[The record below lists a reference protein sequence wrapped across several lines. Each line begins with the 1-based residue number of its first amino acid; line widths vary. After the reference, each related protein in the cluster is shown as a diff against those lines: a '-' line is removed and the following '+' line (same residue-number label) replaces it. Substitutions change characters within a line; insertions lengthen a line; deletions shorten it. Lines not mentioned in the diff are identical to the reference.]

1 MPFCKNKSHLGNIPQ
16 KSPRKIRKMST
27 PTMSAHHPR
36 ERAAAQQKHHRQK
49 NVVFFGSLS
58 SSSTSKVLLDDD
70 DCVGRGR
77 RGRRNQSVSS
87 LSVRSEETLLLE
99 KKKKKKNE
107 SKKKNEKEEET
118 KKTERE
124 QATFMTHLVAGFCG
138 GALSRTVTSPL
149 NVVQVR
155 KMTNQLTNQCK
166 LVPSLVK
173 IAKNEGIKALFAGNA
188 TMMLRYG
195 PSKGLNFATFH
206 FFNSN
211 LHAFVEKRR
220 EKKRATETFTTT
232 SSGGNHNNRRRKRKE
247 EVEVEKKKDSEISIK
262 MLAGALCGVSACLLL
277 YPLDAYATR
286 KAAGKIS
293 ENFTGPFSVGLG
305 IHHVVKN
312 EGFGGLMRGLT
323 PALLAIAPEAALTF
337 GTYDIIAEW
346 YKDTFNKEYVEPHVS
361 MCVGAISATT
371 GQLAA
376 FPMELIARK
385 AATNRFSLTFHDT
398 FWLMAMNRGI
408 GSLYKGAKVAAT
420 RCMPMSAV
428 SFATYEI
435 VKHLILS
442 CDNPIVESVFKA
454 PQVSE

>member
-1 MPFCKNKSHLGNIPQ
+1 MSSLPSLR
-16 KSPRKIRKMST
+16 RKAENT
-27 PTMSAHHPR
+27 
-36 ERAAAQQKHHRQK
+36 HR
-49 NVVFFGSLS
+49 V
-58 SSSTSKVLLDDD
+58 KVAS
-70 DCVGRGR
+70 R
-77 RGRRNQSVSS
+77 RGKNQSVSS
-87 LSVRSEETLLLE
+87 LSVVNTNTKNNVDGKSSHKKKMQNEEEE
-99 KKKKKKNE
+99 KKK
-107 SKKKNEKEEET
+107 T
-118 KKTERE
+118 KTEHGE
-124 QATFMTHLVAGFCG
+124 ATFLTHLVAGFCG

-155 KMTNQLTNQCK
+155 KMTNQLTNKCK

-173 IAKNEGIKALFAGNA
+173 IARTEGVKTLFAGNA
-188 TMMLRYG
+188 TMVLRYG

-211 LHAFVEKRR
+211 LHAIVEKRR
-220 EKKRATETFTTT
+220 EKRRTAEASK
-232 SSGGNHNNRRRKRKE
+232 SSSKNRRRTRKS
-247 EVEVEKKKDSEISIK
+247 VEVLEPEKKKDQEISIK

-286 KAAGKIS
+286 KAAGKIA
-293 ENFTGPFSVGLG
+293 ENFTGPFSVPLG
-305 IHHVVKN
+305 VHHVVKK
-312 EGFGGLMRGLT
+312 EGYGGLMRGLT
-323 PALLAIAPEAALTF
+323 PALVAIAPEAALTF

-346 YKDTFNKEYVEPHVS
+346 YKDTFDKEYCEPHVS

-385 AATNRFSLTFHDT
+385 AATNRFALSFHDT
-398 FWLMAMNRGI
+398 FRLMAMNRGV

-420 RCMPMSAV
+420 KCLPMSAV

-442 CDNPIVESVFKA
+442 SDNAIVEKVFKT
-454 PQVSE
+454 PQVV

>member
-1 MPFCKNKSHLGNIPQ
+1 MSSLPSLR
-16 KSPRKIRKMST
+16 RKAETNNHVTLRRKG
-27 PTMSAHHPR
+27 
-36 ERAAAQQKHHRQK
+36 K
-49 NVVFFGSLS
+49 
-58 SSSTSKVLLDDD
+58 
-70 DCVGRGR
+70 
-77 RGRRNQSVSS
+77 NQSVSC
-87 LSVRSEETLLLE
+87 LSVVHTNKNNVGGKASNKKKMQNEDEETRKI
-99 KKKKKKNE
+99 KKE
-107 SKKKNEKEEET
+107 HGE
-118 KKTERE
+118 
-124 QATFMTHLVAGFCG
+124 ATFLTHLVAGFCG

-155 KMTNQLTNQCK
+155 KMTNQLTGSSK

-173 IAKNEGIKALFAGNA
+173 ITRTEGVKTLFAGNA
-188 TMMLRYG
+188 TMVLRYG

-211 LHAFVEKRR
+211 LHAIVEKRR
-220 EKKRATETFTTT
+220 EKRRTAEA
-232 SSGGNHNNRRRKRKE
+232 SSKSSSKNRSRTARKS
-247 EVEVEKKKDSEISIK
+247 VEVLEQPEKKKDHEISIK

-286 KAAGKIS
+286 KAAGKIA
-293 ENFTGPFSVGLG
+293 ENFTGPFSVPLG
-305 IHHVVKN
+305 VHHVVKK
-312 EGFGGLMRGLT
+312 EGYGGLMRGLT

-346 YKDTFNKEYVEPHVS
+346 YKDTFDKEYCEPHVS

-385 AATNRFSLTFHDT
+385 AATNRFALSFHDT
-398 FWLMAMNRGI
+398 LRLMAMNRGV

-420 RCMPMSAV
+420 KCFPMSAV

-442 CDNPIVESVFKA
+442 SDNAIVEKVFKT
-454 PQVSE
+454 PQVV

>member
-1 MPFCKNKSHLGNIPQ
+1 
-16 KSPRKIRKMST
+16 
-27 PTMSAHHPR
+27 MSAHHPR
-36 ERAAAQQKHHRQK
+36 DRAAAQKHH
-49 NVVFFGSLS
+49 VFFGSLS
-58 SSSTSKVLLDDD
+58 SSSSSSSSTSVLLDNDD
-70 DCVGRGR
+70 RVRRRGR
-77 RGRRNQSVSS
+77 RRNQSVSS
-87 LSVRSEETLLLE
+87 LSVVRSEESLLLE
-99 KKKKKKNE
+99 KKKKKKKNK
-107 SKKKNEKEEET
+107 SKNKKSEKEEET
-118 KKTERE
+118 KKTEHGK
-124 QATFMTHLVAGFCG
+124 ATFMTHLVAGFCG

-305 IHHVVKN
+305 IHHVVKK

-346 YKDTFNKEYVEPHVS
+346 YKDTFNKEYGEPHVS

-398 FWLMAMNRGI
+398 FRLMAMNRGI

>member
-1 MPFCKNKSHLGNIPQ
+1 MNTNTVDGKASNEK
-16 KSPRKIRKMST
+16 
-27 PTMSAHHPR
+27 
-36 ERAAAQQKHHRQK
+36 QQ
-49 NVVFFGSLS
+49 NE
-58 SSSTSKVLLDDD
+58 D
-70 DCVGRGR
+70 
-77 RGRRNQSVSS
+77 
-87 LSVRSEETLLLE
+87 EE
-99 KKKKKKNE
+99 KK
-107 SKKKNEKEEET
+107 T
-118 KKTERE
+118 RKTEHGE
-124 QATFMTHLVAGFCG
+124 ATFLTHLVAGFCG

-155 KMTNQLTNQCK
+155 KMTNQLTGSSK

-173 IAKNEGIKALFAGNA
+173 IARTEGVKTLFAGNA
-188 TMMLRYG
+188 TMVLRYG

-211 LHAFVEKRR
+211 LHAILEKRR
-220 EKKRATETFTTT
+220 EKRRTAEA
-232 SSGGNHNNRRRKRKE
+232 SSKSSSKNRRRKARKS
-247 EVEVEKKKDSEISIK
+247 VEVLEQPEKKKDQEISIK

-286 KAAGKIS
+286 KAAGKIA
-293 ENFTGPFSVGLG
+293 ENFTGPFSVPLG
-305 IHHVVKN
+305 VHHVVKK
-312 EGFGGLMRGLT
+312 EGYGGLMRGLT

-346 YKDTFNKEYVEPHVS
+346 YKDTFDKEYCEPHVS

-385 AATNRFSLTFHDT
+385 AATNRFALSFHDT
-398 FWLMAMNRGI
+398 FRLMAMNRGI

-420 RCMPMSAV
+420 RCLPMSAV

-442 CDNPIVESVFKA
+442 SDNAIVEKVFKT
-454 PQVSE
+454 PQVV

>member
-1 MPFCKNKSHLGNIPQ
+1 MA
-16 KSPRKIRKMST
+16 T
-27 PTMSAHHPR
+27 PTVSARHPR
-36 ERAAAQQKHHRQK
+36 ERAAAQKHR
-49 NVVFFGSLS
+49 VFFESLS
-58 SSSTSKVLLDDD
+58 SSSSTSVLLDNDD
-70 DCVGRGR
+70 FVRRRGR
-77 RGRRNQSVSS
+77 RRNQSVSS
-87 LSVRSEETLLLE
+87 LSVVRSEESLLLE
-99 KKKKKKNE
+99 KKKNKNKSKNKK
-107 SKKKNEKEEET
+107 SEKEEET
-118 KKTERE
+118 KKTEHGK
-124 QATFMTHLVAGFCG
+124 ATFMTHLVAGFCG

>member
-1 MPFCKNKSHLGNIPQ
+1 MSSLPSLR
-16 KSPRKIRKMST
+16 RKAETTRRVTSR
-27 PTMSAHHPR
+27 R
-36 ERAAAQQKHHRQK
+36 EGK
-49 NVVFFGSLS
+49 
-58 SSSTSKVLLDDD
+58 
-70 DCVGRGR
+70 
-77 RGRRNQSVSS
+77 NQSVSC
-87 LSVRSEETLLLE
+87 LSVVHTNKNNVGGKASNKKKMQNEDEETR
-99 KKKKKKNE
+99 KI
-107 SKKKNEKEEET
+107 
-118 KKTERE
+118 KTEHGE
-124 QATFMTHLVAGFCG
+124 ATFLTHLVAGFCG

-155 KMTNQLTNQCK
+155 KMTNQLTGSSK

-173 IAKNEGIKALFAGNA
+173 IARTEGVKTLFAGNA
-188 TMMLRYG
+188 TMVLRYG

-211 LHAFVEKRR
+211 LHAIVEKRR
-220 EKKRATETFTTT
+220 EKRRTAEA
-232 SSGGNHNNRRRKRKE
+232 SSKSSSKNRRRTARKS
-247 EVEVEKKKDSEISIK
+247 VEVLEQPEKKKDQEISIK

-286 KAAGKIS
+286 KAAGKIA
-293 ENFTGPFSVGLG
+293 ENFTGPFSVPLG
-305 IHHVVKN
+305 VHHVVKK
-312 EGFGGLMRGLT
+312 EGYGGLMRGLT

-346 YKDTFNKEYVEPHVS
+346 YKDTFDKEYCEPHVS

-385 AATNRFSLTFHDT
+385 AATNRFALSFHDT
-398 FWLMAMNRGI
+398 FRLMAMNRGI

-420 RCMPMSAV
+420 RCLPMSAV

-442 CDNPIVESVFKA
+442 SDNAIVEKVFKT
-454 PQVSE
+454 PQVV

>member
-1 MPFCKNKSHLGNIPQ
+1 MSSLPSLRRKAENNHHVKVALVRRKGNK
-16 KSPRKIRKMST
+16 
-27 PTMSAHHPR
+27 
-36 ERAAAQQKHHRQK
+36 
-49 NVVFFGSLS
+49 
-58 SSSTSKVLLDDD
+58 
-70 DCVGRGR
+70 
-77 RGRRNQSVSS
+77 NQSVSS
-87 LSVRSEETLLLE
+87 VSVVHTNTNNVGGKASNKKNMQNEDEE
-99 KKKKKKNE
+99 KKKL
-107 SKKKNEKEEET
+107 
-118 KKTERE
+118 KTEHGE
-124 QATFMTHLVAGFCG
+124 ATFLTHLVAGFCG

-155 KMTNQLTNQCK
+155 KMTNQLTGSSK

-173 IAKNEGIKALFAGNA
+173 IARTEGVKTLFAGNA
-188 TMMLRYG
+188 TMVLRYG

-206 FFNSN
+206 FFNAN
-211 LHAFVEKRR
+211 LHAIVEKRR
-220 EKKRATETFTTT
+220 EKRRTAEASK
-232 SSGGNHNNRRRKRKE
+232 SSSKNRRRTARKS
-247 EVEVEKKKDSEISIK
+247 VEVLEQPEKKKDQEISIK

-286 KAAGKIS
+286 KAAGKIA
-293 ENFTGPFSVGLG
+293 ENFTGPFSVPLG
-305 IHHVVKN
+305 VHHVVKK
-312 EGFGGLMRGLT
+312 EGYGGLMRGLT

-346 YKDTFNKEYVEPHVS
+346 YKDTFDKEYCEPHVS

-385 AATNRFSLTFHDT
+385 AATNRFALSFHDT
-398 FWLMAMNRGI
+398 FRLMAMNRGI

-420 RCMPMSAV
+420 KCLPMSAV

-442 CDNPIVESVFKA
+442 SDNAIVEKVFKT
-454 PQVSE
+454 PQVV

>member
-1 MPFCKNKSHLGNIPQ
+1 MA
-16 KSPRKIRKMST
+16 T
-27 PTMSAHHPR
+27 PTVSARHPR
-36 ERAAAQQKHHRQK
+36 ERAAAQKHR
-49 NVVFFGSLS
+49 VFFESLS
-58 SSSTSKVLLDDD
+58 SSSSTSVLLDNDD
-70 DCVGRGR
+70 FVRRRGR
-77 RGRRNQSVSS
+77 RRNQSVSS
-87 LSVRSEETLLLE
+87 LSVVRSEESLLLE
-99 KKKKKKNE
+99 KKKNKNKSKNKK
-107 SKKKNEKEEET
+107 SEKEEET
-118 KKTERE
+118 KKTEHGK
-124 QATFMTHLVAGFCG
+124 ATFMTHLVAGFCG

-442 CDNPIVESVFKA
+442 CDNPIVENVFKA

>member
-1 MPFCKNKSHLGNIPQ
+1 MSSLPSLRRKAENNHHVKVALVRRKGNK
-16 KSPRKIRKMST
+16 
-27 PTMSAHHPR
+27 
-36 ERAAAQQKHHRQK
+36 
-49 NVVFFGSLS
+49 
-58 SSSTSKVLLDDD
+58 
-70 DCVGRGR
+70 
-77 RGRRNQSVSS
+77 NQSVSS
-87 LSVRSEETLLLE
+87 VSVVYTNTNNVGGKASNKKKMQNEDEE
-99 KKKKKKNE
+99 KKKL
-107 SKKKNEKEEET
+107 
-118 KKTERE
+118 KTEHGE
-124 QATFMTHLVAGFCG
+124 ATFLTHLVAGFCG

-155 KMTNQLTNQCK
+155 KMTNQLTGSSK

-173 IAKNEGIKALFAGNA
+173 IARTEGVKTLFAGNA
-188 TMMLRYG
+188 TMVLRYG

-211 LHAFVEKRR
+211 LHAIVEKRR
-220 EKKRATETFTTT
+220 EKRRTAEASK
-232 SSGGNHNNRRRKRKE
+232 SSSKNRRRTARKS
-247 EVEVEKKKDSEISIK
+247 VEVLEQPEKKKDQEISIK

-286 KAAGKIS
+286 KAAGKIA
-293 ENFTGPFSVGLG
+293 ENFTGPFSVPLG
-305 IHHVVKN
+305 VHHVVKK
-312 EGFGGLMRGLT
+312 EGYGGLMRGLT
-323 PALLAIAPEAALTF
+323 PALLAISPEAALTF

-346 YKDTFNKEYVEPHVS
+346 YKDTFDKEYCEPHVS

-385 AATNRFSLTFHDT
+385 AATNRFALSFHDT
-398 FWLMAMNRGI
+398 FRLMAMNRGI

-420 RCMPMSAV
+420 KCLPMSAV

-442 CDNPIVESVFKA
+442 SDNAIVEKVFKT
-454 PQVSE
+454 PQVV

>member
-1 MPFCKNKSHLGNIPQ
+1 MSSLPSLR
-16 KSPRKIRKMST
+16 RKAETNHSVTLRRKG
-27 PTMSAHHPR
+27 
-36 ERAAAQQKHHRQK
+36 K
-49 NVVFFGSLS
+49 
-58 SSSTSKVLLDDD
+58 
-70 DCVGRGR
+70 
-77 RGRRNQSVSS
+77 NQSVSS
-87 LSVRSEETLLLE
+87 LSVVHTNKNNVGGKASNKKKMQNEDEE
-99 KKKKKKNE
+99 KKKL
-107 SKKKNEKEEET
+107 
-118 KKTERE
+118 KTEHGE
-124 QATFMTHLVAGFCG
+124 ATFLTHLVAGFCG

-155 KMTNQLTNQCK
+155 KMTNQLTGSSK

-173 IAKNEGIKALFAGNA
+173 IARTEGVKSLFAGNA
-188 TMMLRYG
+188 TMVLRYG

-211 LHAFVEKRR
+211 LHAIVEKRR
-220 EKKRATETFTTT
+220 EKRRTAEA
-232 SSGGNHNNRRRKRKE
+232 SSKSSSKNRRRTARKS
-247 EVEVEKKKDSEISIK
+247 VEVLEQPEKKKDQEISIK

-286 KAAGKIS
+286 KAAGKIV
-293 ENFTGPFSVGLG
+293 ENFTGPFSVPLG
-305 IHHVVKN
+305 VHHVVKK
-312 EGFGGLMRGLT
+312 EGYGGLMRGLT

-346 YKDTFNKEYVEPHVS
+346 YKDTFDKEYCEPHVS

-385 AATNRFSLTFHDT
+385 AATNRLALSFHATFR
-398 FWLMAMNRGI
+398 LMAMNRGV

-420 RCMPMSAV
+420 RCLPMSAV

-442 CDNPIVESVFKA
+442 SDNAIVEKVFKT
-454 PQVSE
+454 PQVV

>member
-1 MPFCKNKSHLGNIPQ
+1 MSSLPSLQ
-16 KSPRKIRKMST
+16 RKAETNHHVTLRRKG
-27 PTMSAHHPR
+27 
-36 ERAAAQQKHHRQK
+36 K
-49 NVVFFGSLS
+49 
-58 SSSTSKVLLDDD
+58 
-70 DCVGRGR
+70 
-77 RGRRNQSVSS
+77 NQSVSF
-87 LSVRSEETLLLE
+87 LSVVPT
-99 KKKKKKNE
+99 KKNNVGGKA
-107 SKKKNEKEEET
+107 SNTKKMQNEDEET
-118 KKTERE
+118 KKLKTEHGE
-124 QATFMTHLVAGFCG
+124 ANFLTHLVAGFCG

-155 KMTNQLTNQCK
+155 KMTNQLTGSSK

-173 IAKNEGIKALFAGNA
+173 IARTEGVKTLFAGNA
-188 TMMLRYG
+188 TMVLRYG

-211 LHAFVEKRR
+211 LHAIVEKRR
-220 EKKRATETFTTT
+220 EKRRTAEA
-232 SSGGNHNNRRRKRKE
+232 SSKSSSKNRRRTARKS
-247 EVEVEKKKDSEISIK
+247 VEVLEQPEKKKDQEISIK

-286 KAAGKIS
+286 KAAGKIA
-293 ENFTGPFSVGLG
+293 ENFTGPFSVPLG
-305 IHHVVKN
+305 VHHVVKK
-312 EGFGGLMRGLT
+312 EGCGGLMRGLT

-346 YKDTFNKEYVEPHVS
+346 YKDTFDKEYCEPHVS

-385 AATNRFSLTFHDT
+385 AATNRFALSFHDT
-398 FWLMAMNRGI
+398 FRLMAMNRGI

-420 RCMPMSAV
+420 RCLPMSAV

-442 CDNPIVESVFKA
+442 SDNAIVEKVFKT
-454 PQVSE
+454 PQVV

>member
-1 MPFCKNKSHLGNIPQ
+1 
-16 KSPRKIRKMST
+16 MST
-27 PTMSAHHPR
+27 PPTSAHHPR
-36 ERAAAQQKHHRQK
+36 ERAAAQKHHRQK
-49 NVVFFGSLS
+49 TVFFGSFSTSSS
-58 SSSTSKVLLDDD
+58 SSSTSVLLDND

-77 RGRRNQSVSS
+77 RRRNQSVSS
-87 LSVRSEETLLLE
+87 LSVRSEETFVLE
-99 KKKKKKNE
+99 KKKKKKKKN
-107 SKKKNEKEEET
+107 SKKKNEREEET
-118 KKTERE
+118 KKIEHG

-232 SSGGNHNNRRRKRKE
+232 SSGGNDNNRRRKRKE
-247 EVEVEKKKDSEISIK
+247 EVEVEKKKDAEISIK

-346 YKDTFNKEYVEPHVS
+346 YKDTFNKEYCEPHVS

-385 AATNRFSLTFHDT
+385 AATNRFALSFHDT
-398 FWLMAMNRGI
+398 FRLMAMNRGI

-420 RCMPMSAV
+420 RCLPMSAV

-442 CDNPIVESVFKA
+442 SDNAIVEKVFKT
-454 PQVSE
+454 PQVV

>member
-1 MPFCKNKSHLGNIPQ
+1 MNTNTVDGKASNK
-16 KSPRKIRKMST
+16 K
-27 PTMSAHHPR
+27 
-36 ERAAAQQKHHRQK
+36 QQ
-49 NVVFFGSLS
+49 NE
-58 SSSTSKVLLDDD
+58 D
-70 DCVGRGR
+70 
-77 RGRRNQSVSS
+77 
-87 LSVRSEETLLLE
+87 EE
-99 KKKKKKNE
+99 KK
-107 SKKKNEKEEET
+107 T
-118 KKTERE
+118 RKTEHGE
-124 QATFMTHLVAGFCG
+124 ATFLTHLVAGFCG

-155 KMTNQLTNQCK
+155 KMTNQLTGSSK

-173 IAKNEGIKALFAGNA
+173 IARTEGVKTLFAGNA
-188 TMMLRYG
+188 TMVLRYG

-211 LHAFVEKRR
+211 LHAILEKRR
-220 EKKRATETFTTT
+220 EKRRTAEA
-232 SSGGNHNNRRRKRKE
+232 SSKSSSKNRRRTARKS
-247 EVEVEKKKDSEISIK
+247 VEVLEQPEKKKDQEISIK

-286 KAAGKIS
+286 KAAGKIA
-293 ENFTGPFSVGLG
+293 ENFTGPFSVPLG
-305 IHHVVKN
+305 VHHVVKK
-312 EGFGGLMRGLT
+312 EGYGGLMRGLT

-346 YKDTFNKEYVEPHVS
+346 YKDTFDKEYCEPHVS

-385 AATNRFSLTFHDT
+385 AAINRFALSFHDT
-398 FWLMAMNRGI
+398 FRLMAMNRGI

-420 RCMPMSAV
+420 RCLPMSAV

-442 CDNPIVESVFKA
+442 SDNAIVEKVFKT
-454 PQVSE
+454 PQVV

>member
-1 MPFCKNKSHLGNIPQ
+1 MA
-16 KSPRKIRKMST
+16 T
-27 PTMSAHHPR
+27 PTVSARHPR
-36 ERAAAQQKHHRQK
+36 ERAAAQKHR
-49 NVVFFGSLS
+49 VFFESLS
-58 SSSTSKVLLDDD
+58 SSSSTSVLLDNDD
-70 DCVGRGR
+70 FVRRRGR
-77 RGRRNQSVSS
+77 RRNQSVSS
-87 LSVRSEETLLLE
+87 LSVVRSEESLLLE
-99 KKKKKKNE
+99 KKKNKNKSKNKK
-107 SKKKNEKEEET
+107 SEKEEET
-118 KKTERE
+118 KKTEHGK
-124 QATFMTHLVAGFCG
+124 ATFMTHLVAGFCG

-173 IAKNEGIKALFAGNA
+173 IAKNEGIKALFAGNT

-232 SSGGNHNNRRRKRKE
+232 SNHGGNHNNRRRKRKE

>member
-1 MPFCKNKSHLGNIPQ
+1 MSSLPSLR
-16 KSPRKIRKMST
+16 RKAFNNHSVTLRRKG
-27 PTMSAHHPR
+27 
-36 ERAAAQQKHHRQK
+36 K
-49 NVVFFGSLS
+49 
-58 SSSTSKVLLDDD
+58 
-70 DCVGRGR
+70 
-77 RGRRNQSVSS
+77 NQSVSS
-87 LSVRSEETLLLE
+87 LSVVHTNKNNVDGKSSNKKKMQNEEEE
-99 KKKKKKNE
+99 KKK
-107 SKKKNEKEEET
+107 T
-118 KKTERE
+118 KAEHGE
-124 QATFMTHLVAGFCG
+124 ATFLTHLVAGFCG

-155 KMTNQLTNQCK
+155 KMTNQLTGSSK

-173 IAKNEGIKALFAGNA
+173 IARTEGVKTLFAGNA
-188 TMMLRYG
+188 TMVLRYG

-206 FFNSN
+206 FFNAN
-211 LHAFVEKRR
+211 LHAIVEKRR
-220 EKKRATETFTTT
+220 EKRRTAEASK
-232 SSGGNHNNRRRKRKE
+232 SSSKNRRRTARKS
-247 EVEVEKKKDSEISIK
+247 VEVLEQPEKKKDQEISIK

-286 KAAGKIS
+286 KAAGKIA
-293 ENFTGPFSVGLG
+293 ENFTGPFSVPLG
-305 IHHVVKN
+305 VHHVVKK
-312 EGFGGLMRGLT
+312 EGYGGLMRGLT

-346 YKDTFNKEYVEPHVS
+346 YKDTFDKEYCEPHVS

-385 AATNRFSLTFHDT
+385 AATNRFALSFHDT
-398 FWLMAMNRGI
+398 FRLMAMNRGV

-420 RCMPMSAV
+420 KCLPMSAV

-442 CDNPIVESVFKA
+442 SDNAIVEKVFKT
-454 PQVSE
+454 PQVV

>member
-1 MPFCKNKSHLGNIPQ
+1 MSSLPSLR
-16 KSPRKIRKMST
+16 RKAFNNHSVTLRRKGT
-27 PTMSAHHPR
+27 
-36 ERAAAQQKHHRQK
+36 K
-49 NVVFFGSLS
+49 
-58 SSSTSKVLLDDD
+58 
-70 DCVGRGR
+70 
-77 RGRRNQSVSS
+77 NQSVSS
-87 LSVRSEETLLLE
+87 VSVVHTNTNNVGGKASNKKKMQNEDEE
-99 KKKKKKNE
+99 KKKL
-107 SKKKNEKEEET
+107 
-118 KKTERE
+118 KTEHGE
-124 QATFMTHLVAGFCG
+124 ATFLTHLVAGFCG

-155 KMTNQLTNQCK
+155 KMTNQLTGSSK

-173 IAKNEGIKALFAGNA
+173 IARTEGVKTLFAGNA
-188 TMMLRYG
+188 TMVLRYG

-206 FFNSN
+206 FFNAN
-211 LHAFVEKRR
+211 LHAIVEKRR
-220 EKKRATETFTTT
+220 EKRRTAEASK
-232 SSGGNHNNRRRKRKE
+232 SSSKNRRRTARKS
-247 EVEVEKKKDSEISIK
+247 VEVLEQPEKKKDQEISIK

-286 KAAGKIS
+286 KAAGKIA
-293 ENFTGPFSVGLG
+293 ENFTGPFSVPLG
-305 IHHVVKN
+305 VHHVVKK
-312 EGFGGLMRGLT
+312 EGYGGLMRGLT

-346 YKDTFNKEYVEPHVS
+346 YKDTFDKEYCEPHVS

-385 AATNRFSLTFHDT
+385 AATNRFALSFHDT
-398 FWLMAMNRGI
+398 FRLMAMNRGI

-420 RCMPMSAV
+420 KCLPMSAV

-442 CDNPIVESVFKA
+442 SDNAIVEKVFKT
-454 PQVSE
+454 PQVV

>member
-1 MPFCKNKSHLGNIPQ
+1 M
-16 KSPRKIRKMST
+16 
-27 PTMSAHHPR
+27 
-36 ERAAAQQKHHRQK
+36 QQ
-49 NVVFFGSLS
+49 NE
-58 SSSTSKVLLDDD
+58 D
-70 DCVGRGR
+70 
-77 RGRRNQSVSS
+77 
-87 LSVRSEETLLLE
+87 EE
-99 KKKKKKNE
+99 KK
-107 SKKKNEKEEET
+107 T
-118 KKTERE
+118 TKTEHGE
-124 QATFMTHLVAGFCG
+124 ATFLTHLVAGFCG

-149 NVVQVR
+149 NDVQVR
-155 KMTNQLTNQCK
+155 KMTNQLPGSSK

-173 IAKNEGIKALFAGNA
+173 IARTEGVKTLFAGNA
-188 TMMLRYG
+188 TMVLRYG

-211 LHAFVEKRR
+211 LHAIVEKRR
-220 EKKRATETFTTT
+220 EKRRTAEA
-232 SSGGNHNNRRRKRKE
+232 SSKSSSKNRRRTARKS
-247 EVEVEKKKDSEISIK
+247 VEVLEQPEKKKDQEISIK

-286 KAAGKIS
+286 KAAGKIA
-293 ENFTGPFSVGLG
+293 ENFTGPFSVPLG
-305 IHHVVKN
+305 VHHVVKK
-312 EGFGGLMRGLT
+312 EGCGGLMRGLT

-346 YKDTFNKEYVEPHVS
+346 YKDTFDKEYCEPHVS

-385 AATNRFSLTFHDT
+385 AATNRFALSFHDT
-398 FWLMAMNRGI
+398 FRLMAMNRGI

-420 RCMPMSAV
+420 RCLPMSAV

-442 CDNPIVESVFKA
+442 SDNAIVEKVFKT
-454 PQVSE
+454 PQVV

>member
-1 MPFCKNKSHLGNIPQ
+1 MA
-16 KSPRKIRKMST
+16 T
-27 PTMSAHHPR
+27 PTVSARHPR
-36 ERAAAQQKHHRQK
+36 ERAAAQKHR
-49 NVVFFGSLS
+49 VFFESLS
-58 SSSTSKVLLDDD
+58 SSSSTSVLLDNDD
-70 DCVGRGR
+70 FVRRRGR
-77 RGRRNQSVSS
+77 RRNQSVSS
-87 LSVRSEETLLLE
+87 LSVVRSEESLLLE
-99 KKKKKKNE
+99 KKKNKNKSKNKK
-107 SKKKNEKEEET
+107 SEKEEET
-118 KKTERE
+118 KKTEHGK
-124 QATFMTHLVAGFCG
+124 ATFMTHLVAGFCG

-232 SSGGNHNNRRRKRKE
+232 SNHGGNHNNRRRKRKE

-385 AATNRFSLTFHDT
+385 AATNRFSLTFHET
-398 FWLMAMNRGI
+398 FRLMAVNRGI

-442 CDNPIVESVFKA
+442 CDNPIVENVFKA

>member
-1 MPFCKNKSHLGNIPQ
+1 MSSLPSLRRKAENNHHVKVALVRRKGNK
-16 KSPRKIRKMST
+16 
-27 PTMSAHHPR
+27 
-36 ERAAAQQKHHRQK
+36 
-49 NVVFFGSLS
+49 
-58 SSSTSKVLLDDD
+58 
-70 DCVGRGR
+70 
-77 RGRRNQSVSS
+77 NQSVSS
-87 LSVRSEETLLLE
+87 VSVVHTNTNNVGGKASNKKKMQNEDEE
-99 KKKKKKNE
+99 KKKL
-107 SKKKNEKEEET
+107 
-118 KKTERE
+118 KTEHGE
-124 QATFMTHLVAGFCG
+124 ATFLTHLVAGFCG

-155 KMTNQLTNQCK
+155 KMTNQLTGSSK

-173 IAKNEGIKALFAGNA
+173 IARTEGVKTLFAGNA
-188 TMMLRYG
+188 TMVLRYG

-211 LHAFVEKRR
+211 LHAIVEKRR
-220 EKKRATETFTTT
+220 EKRRTAEASK
-232 SSGGNHNNRRRKRKE
+232 SSSKNRRRTARKS
-247 EVEVEKKKDSEISIK
+247 VEVLEQPEKKKDQEISIK

-286 KAAGKIS
+286 KAAGKIA
-293 ENFTGPFSVGLG
+293 ENFTGPFSVPLG
-305 IHHVVKN
+305 VHHVVKK
-312 EGFGGLMRGLT
+312 EGYVGLMRGLT

-346 YKDTFNKEYVEPHVS
+346 YKDTFDKEYCEPHVS

-385 AATNRFSLTFHDT
+385 AATNRFALSFHDT
-398 FWLMAMNRGI
+398 FRLMAMNRGV

-420 RCMPMSAV
+420 RCLPMSAV

-442 CDNPIVESVFKA
+442 SDNAIVEKVFKT
-454 PQVSE
+454 PQVV

>member
-1 MPFCKNKSHLGNIPQ
+1 MSSLPSLRRKAENNHHVKVALVRRKGNK
-16 KSPRKIRKMST
+16 
-27 PTMSAHHPR
+27 
-36 ERAAAQQKHHRQK
+36 
-49 NVVFFGSLS
+49 
-58 SSSTSKVLLDDD
+58 
-70 DCVGRGR
+70 
-77 RGRRNQSVSS
+77 NQSVSS
-87 LSVRSEETLLLE
+87 VSVVHTNTNNVGGKASNKKKMQNEDEE
-99 KKKKKKNE
+99 KKKL
-107 SKKKNEKEEET
+107 
-118 KKTERE
+118 KTEHGE
-124 QATFMTHLVAGFCG
+124 ATFLTHLVAGFCG

-155 KMTNQLTNQCK
+155 KMTNQLTGSSK

-173 IAKNEGIKALFAGNA
+173 IARTEGVKTLFAGNA
-188 TMMLRYG
+188 TMVLRYG

-211 LHAFVEKRR
+211 LHAIVEKRR
-220 EKKRATETFTTT
+220 EKRRTAEASK
-232 SSGGNHNNRRRKRKE
+232 SSSKNRRRTARKS
-247 EVEVEKKKDSEISIK
+247 VEVLEQPEKKKDQEISIK

-286 KAAGKIS
+286 KAAGKIA
-293 ENFTGPFSVGLG
+293 ENFTGPFSVPLG
-305 IHHVVKN
+305 VHHVVKK
-312 EGFGGLMRGLT
+312 EGYGGLMRGLT

-346 YKDTFNKEYVEPHVS
+346 YKDTFDKEYCEPHVS

-385 AATNRFSLTFHDT
+385 AATNRFALSFHDT
-398 FWLMAMNRGI
+398 FRLMAMNRGI

-420 RCMPMSAV
+420 RCLPMSAV

-442 CDNPIVESVFKA
+442 SDNAIVEKVFKT
-454 PQVSE
+454 PQVV

>member
-1 MPFCKNKSHLGNIPQ
+1 MSSLPSLRRKAENNHHVKVALVRRKGNK
-16 KSPRKIRKMST
+16 
-27 PTMSAHHPR
+27 
-36 ERAAAQQKHHRQK
+36 
-49 NVVFFGSLS
+49 
-58 SSSTSKVLLDDD
+58 
-70 DCVGRGR
+70 
-77 RGRRNQSVSS
+77 NQSVSS
-87 LSVRSEETLLLE
+87 VSVVHTNTNNVGGKASNKKKMQNEDEE
-99 KKKKKKNE
+99 KKKL
-107 SKKKNEKEEET
+107 
-118 KKTERE
+118 KTEHGE
-124 QATFMTHLVAGFCG
+124 ATFLTHLVAGFCG

-155 KMTNQLTNQCK
+155 KMTNQLTGSSK

-173 IAKNEGIKALFAGNA
+173 IARTEGVKTLFAGNA
-188 TMMLRYG
+188 TMVLRYG

-211 LHAFVEKRR
+211 LHAIVEKRR
-220 EKKRATETFTTT
+220 EKRRTAEASK
-232 SSGGNHNNRRRKRKE
+232 SSSKNRRRTARKS
-247 EVEVEKKKDSEISIK
+247 VEVLEQPEKKKDQEISIK

-286 KAAGKIS
+286 KAAGKIA
-293 ENFTGPFSVGLG
+293 ENFTGPFSVPLG
-305 IHHVVKN
+305 VHHVVKK
-312 EGFGGLMRGLT
+312 EGYGGLMRGLT

-346 YKDTFNKEYVEPHVS
+346 YKDTFDKEYCEPHVS

-385 AATNRFSLTFHDT
+385 AATNRFALSFHDT
-398 FWLMAMNRGI
+398 FRLMAMNRGI

-420 RCMPMSAV
+420 KCLPMSAV

-442 CDNPIVESVFKA
+442 SDNAIVEKVFKT
-454 PQVSE
+454 PQVV

>member
-1 MPFCKNKSHLGNIPQ
+1 
-16 KSPRKIRKMST
+16 
-27 PTMSAHHPR
+27 MSAHHPR
-36 ERAAAQQKHHRQK
+36 ERAAAQKHH
-49 NVVFFGSLS
+49 VFFESLS
-58 SSSTSKVLLDDD
+58 SSSSSSSSSSTSVLLDNDD
-70 DCVGRGR
+70 RVRRRGR
-77 RGRRNQSVSS
+77 RRNQSVSS
-87 LSVRSEETLLLE
+87 LSVVRSEESLLSE
-99 KKKKKKNE
+99 KKKKKKKKK
-107 SKKKNEKEEET
+107 SKNNKNEKEEET
-118 KKTERE
+118 KNTEHGK
-124 QATFMTHLVAGFCG
+124 ATFMTHLVAGFCG

-232 SSGGNHNNRRRKRKE
+232 SSGGNDNNRRRKRKE
-247 EVEVEKKKDSEISIK
+247 EVEVEKKKDAEISIK

-346 YKDTFNKEYVEPHVS
+346 YKDTFNKEYCEPHVS

-385 AATNRFSLTFHDT
+385 AATNRFSLTFHET
-398 FWLMAMNRGI
+398 FRLMAVNRGI

-442 CDNPIVESVFKA
+442 CDNPIVENVFKA

>member
-1 MPFCKNKSHLGNIPQ
+1 MSSLPSLR
-16 KSPRKIRKMST
+16 RKAETNHHVTLRRKG
-27 PTMSAHHPR
+27 
-36 ERAAAQQKHHRQK
+36 K
-49 NVVFFGSLS
+49 
-58 SSSTSKVLLDDD
+58 
-70 DCVGRGR
+70 
-77 RGRRNQSVSS
+77 NQSVSF
-87 LSVRSEETLLLE
+87 LSVVPT
-99 KKKKKKNE
+99 KKNNVGGKA
-107 SKKKNEKEEET
+107 SNTKKMQNEDEET
-118 KKTERE
+118 KKLKTEHGE
-124 QATFMTHLVAGFCG
+124 ATFLTHLVAGFCG

-155 KMTNQLTNQCK
+155 KMTNQLTGSSK

-173 IAKNEGIKALFAGNA
+173 IARTEGVKTLFAGNA
-188 TMMLRYG
+188 TMVLRYG

-211 LHAFVEKRR
+211 LHAIVEKRR
-220 EKKRATETFTTT
+220 EKRRTAEA
-232 SSGGNHNNRRRKRKE
+232 SSKSSSKNRRRTARKS
-247 EVEVEKKKDSEISIK
+247 VEVLEQPEKKKDQEISIK

-286 KAAGKIS
+286 KAAGKIA
-293 ENFTGPFSVGLG
+293 ENFTGPFSVPLG
-305 IHHVVKN
+305 VHHVVKK
-312 EGFGGLMRGLT
+312 EGCGGLMRGLT

-346 YKDTFNKEYVEPHVS
+346 YKDTFDKEYCEPHVS

-385 AATNRFSLTFHDT
+385 AATNRFALSFHDT
-398 FWLMAMNRGI
+398 FRLMAMNRGV

-420 RCMPMSAV
+420 RCLPMSAV

-442 CDNPIVESVFKA
+442 SDNAIVEKVFKT
-454 PQVSE
+454 PQVV

>member
-1 MPFCKNKSHLGNIPQ
+1 MSSLPSLR
-16 KSPRKIRKMST
+16 RKAFNNHSVTLRRKG
-27 PTMSAHHPR
+27 
-36 ERAAAQQKHHRQK
+36 K
-49 NVVFFGSLS
+49 
-58 SSSTSKVLLDDD
+58 
-70 DCVGRGR
+70 
-77 RGRRNQSVSS
+77 NQSVSS
-87 LSVRSEETLLLE
+87 LSVVHTNKNNVDGKSSNKKKMQNEEEE
-99 KKKKKKNE
+99 KKK
-107 SKKKNEKEEET
+107 T
-118 KKTERE
+118 KTEHGE
-124 QATFMTHLVAGFCG
+124 ATFLTHLVAGFCG

-155 KMTNQLTNQCK
+155 KMTNQLTGSSK

-173 IAKNEGIKALFAGNA
+173 IARTEGVKTLFAGNA
-188 TMMLRYG
+188 TMVLRYG

-206 FFNSN
+206 FFNAN
-211 LHAFVEKRR
+211 LHAIVEKRR
-220 EKKRATETFTTT
+220 EKRRTAEASK
-232 SSGGNHNNRRRKRKE
+232 SSIKNRRRTARKS
-247 EVEVEKKKDSEISIK
+247 VEVLEQPEKKKDQEISIK

-286 KAAGKIS
+286 KAAGKIA
-293 ENFTGPFSVGLG
+293 ENFTGPFSVPLG
-305 IHHVVKN
+305 VHHVVKK
-312 EGFGGLMRGLT
+312 EGYGGLMRGLT

-346 YKDTFNKEYVEPHVS
+346 YKDTFDKEYCEPHVS

-385 AATNRFSLTFHDT
+385 AATNRFALSFHDT
-398 FWLMAMNRGI
+398 FRLMAMNRGV

-420 RCMPMSAV
+420 KCLPMSAV

-442 CDNPIVESVFKA
+442 SDNAIVEKVFKT
-454 PQVSE
+454 PQVV

>member
-1 MPFCKNKSHLGNIPQ
+1 MSSLPSLR
-16 KSPRKIRKMST
+16 RKAETTHRVTLRRKG
-27 PTMSAHHPR
+27 
-36 ERAAAQQKHHRQK
+36 K
-49 NVVFFGSLS
+49 
-58 SSSTSKVLLDDD
+58 
-70 DCVGRGR
+70 
-77 RGRRNQSVSS
+77 NQSVSCV
-87 LSVRSEETLLLE
+87 SVVHTNTTNVDGKASNKKKMQQNEDEE
-99 KKKKKKNE
+99 KK
-107 SKKKNEKEEET
+107 T
-118 KKTERE
+118 TKTEHGE
-124 QATFMTHLVAGFCG
+124 ATFLTHLVAGFCG

-155 KMTNQLTNQCK
+155 KMTNQLTGSSK

-173 IAKNEGIKALFAGNA
+173 IARTEGVKTLFAGNA
-188 TMMLRYG
+188 TMVLRYG

-211 LHAFVEKRR
+211 LHAIVEKRR
-220 EKKRATETFTTT
+220 EKRRTAEA
-232 SSGGNHNNRRRKRKE
+232 SSKSSSKNRRRTARKS
-247 EVEVEKKKDSEISIK
+247 VEVLEQPEKKKDQEISIK

-286 KAAGKIS
+286 KAAGKIA
-293 ENFTGPFSVGLG
+293 ENFTGPFSVPLG
-305 IHHVVKN
+305 VHHVVKK
-312 EGFGGLMRGLT
+312 EGYGGLMRGLT

-346 YKDTFNKEYVEPHVS
+346 YKDTFDKEYCEPHVS

-385 AATNRFSLTFHDT
+385 AATNRFALSFHDT
-398 FWLMAMNRGI
+398 FRLMAMNRGI

-420 RCMPMSAV
+420 RCLPMSAV

-442 CDNPIVESVFKA
+442 SDNAIVEKVFKT
-454 PQVSE
+454 PQVV